1 MDFKKQI
8 LLIITLVCFLLPGY
22 AFSSDIT
29 DISGKKYFP
38 AVKEAIDNAEKSIFM
53 VVYIV
58 NFEERDTK
66 SPVYKLCES
75 LVEAGKRGVQ
85 VKIILDQN
93 IDFGK
98 HRKDGKWQVEGK
110 NENAFNFFKQNNLD
124 VSYDEK
130 TTYTHN
136 KAIVIDDEIVIMGS
150 TNWSNSALRRNNE
163 TSALIKSKEL
173 AKSLL
178 TNFLNIAIDY
188 EASKS
193 IQQKAS
199 PLAIHRYFMEDSD
212 LAGRMITSSDERAF
226 DVYLLLLKDNFAES
240 EFNYNKIALQLGL
253 DKKMS
258 VNDYRKQLSKTL
270 RKLESEYNLIE
281 FNPQWGKDAQVK
293 LLNKDGV
300 LYEYPQGKYFFLPG
314 EYFTYGWDK
323 KLSFAAKYCY
333 LINLYKSNLNKNNPW
348 WFSSRETLGLKF
360 HIQGDT
366 ATKGMTELRRLNLI
380 DVKYSN
386 IEGGYEKREPT
397 RYKPLNLY
405 SPEQQVKKWGR
416 LEKLYGKA
424 KVKEARNIA
433 EIVFEENDPA
443 IIEDII
449 LLTDEHGKAQVQEA
463 FDIVSK
469 KAIDNPKRTYK
480 YVVGI
485 LKNIANP

>member
-1 MDFKKQI
+1 MKRRT
-8 LLIITLVCFLLPGY
+8 LLIITLVCLLLTGH
-22 AFSSDIT
+22 AFSSDVT
-29 DISGKKYFP
+29 DLSGKKYFP

-58 NFEERDTK
+58 NFDERDTK

-75 LVEAGKRGVQ
+75 LVEARKRGVQ

-98 HRKDGKWQVEGK
+98 HRENGKWQVEGK
-110 NENAFNFFKQNNLD
+110 NEDAFNFFKQNNID

-130 TTYTHN
+130 TTYTHS

-150 TNWSNSALRRNNE
+150 TNWSDSALRRNNE
-163 TSALIKSKEL
+163 TSVLIKSKKL

-178 TNFLNIAIDY
+178 KNFFNIAIDY

-193 IQQKAS
+193 IQERAS
-199 PLAIHRYFMEDSD
+199 PLAIHRYFMEAPN
-212 LAGRMITSSDERAF
+212 LAGKMMTSHDERAF

-258 VNDYRKQLSKTL
+258 VNDYRRQLSKTL

-281 FNPQWGKDAQVK
+281 FNPQWGKNAQVK
-293 LLNKDGV
+293 LLNKDGT
-300 LYEYPQGKYFFLPG
+300 LYEYPQGKYFLLPG

-323 KLSFAAKYCY
+323 KLSLAAKYCY
-333 LINLYKSNLNKNNPW
+333 VINLYKSSLSKDKPW
-348 WFSSRETLGLKF
+348 WFGSRETLGLKF
-360 HIQGDT
+360 HIQRDT
-366 ATKGMTELRRLNLI
+366 VTKGMAELRRLNLI
-380 DVKYSN
+380 DVEYSD
-386 IEGGYEKREPT
+386 IEEGYENREPAK
-397 RYKPLNLY
+397 YKPLNLY
-405 SPEQQVKKWGR
+405 CPEQQTQKWER
-416 LEKLYGKA
+416 LEKLYGKDR
-424 KVKEARNIA
+424 VKEARKLA
-433 EIVFEENDPA
+433 EIVFEENAPT

-449 LLTDEHGKAQVQEA
+449 LLTDEHGKEQVQKA
-463 FDIVSK
+463 FDIVSQ

-480 YVVGI
+480 YVMGI
-485 LKNIANP
+485 LKNTATTN